1 MGTTKIK
8 VGQKLWWVPRWRS
21 CPQPCWVEVT
31 KVGRVYATIGFG
43 NIRIRLTNLESVD
56 QESYRD
62 SGCCYVSKEAHKSRE
77 KVMQMWCEIRTE
89 MHNGCPDAVVTVEQ
103 IEAAMRLLGL
113 HMEDFD
119 GNDET

>member
-21 CPQPCWVEVT
+21 YEPACWVEVT
-31 KVGRVYATIGFG
+31 KVGRVYATISFK
-43 NIRIRLTNLESVD
+43 NIRIRLTNLESVNQD
-56 QESYRD
+56 SYRD
-62 SGCCYVSKEAHKSRE
+62 AGRCYVDKEAHEARE

-89 MHNGCPDAVVTVEQ
+89 MHKGCPDDVTVEQ
-103 IEAAMRLLGL
+103 VEAAGQLLGL

-119 GNDET
+119 GNDEA